1 MNKLPMYHVMIRILN
16 CPILWIAV
24 PSYGFLTRN
33 KMAAV
38 NVQWN
43 MTGNGHIELFKVT
56 RYNF

>member
-1 MNKLPMYHVMIRILN
+1 MYHVMIRILN
-16 CPILWIAV
+16 CPILEIAV